1 VGTPCLSLEG
11 ADVLVGKI
19 QCMLQ
24 IVSTYIFNVCIPFL
38 SKQGFFFI
46 LLFLKKEKW
55 IFSK

>member
-38 SKQGFFFI
+38 SKQGFFFYLVI
-46 LLFLKKEKW
+46 SQKRKMDLL
-55 IFSK
+55 